1 MIKPLHSALA
11 FASLALGLACTSSN
25 DAPPPAPKA
34 QVRVVHA
41 SPDAP
46 AVDVTV
52 NGSQVVANAPY
63 KAATT
68 FTSVNAGMA
77 DIRVY
82 VAGTNTLA
90 LSAGPTFLAGKYY
103 TVMAV
108 NAVAALE
115 PLVIEEDGVAP
126 ASGKLKVRVVHAA
139 PHAPAVDVYVTAPA
153 ADLATAMPTLTNVPF
168 KGFSGALE
176 IPAATYQVRVTA
188 TGSKTPV
195 YDSGAVPLADG
206 ANLVLAAVERIE
218 GAAPITLLGLTREA
232 ATPKLEITDSRA
244 LVRVKHASPDAP
256 AVDILVN
263 GQAALSNV
271 PFPVASSYLSLAG
284 GANNL
289 KVNVAGT
296 ATTVINADVNLVALK
311 AYSVFAVDL
320 VSQIQALVVE
330 DDLMAPSAGKAKL
343 RAIHLSPDAP
353 NVDIWV
359 NGVKQLTNVPF
370 KVTSPYLEVPAGV
383 TDVKVAVTGTM
394 TIVLQ
399 ATPNLA
405 AGSIYTAAAT
415 GTVGAVP
422 SRPLTLNLLTDK

>member
-1 MIKPLHSALA
+1 
-11 FASLALGLACTSSN
+11 
-25 DAPPPAPKA
+25 
-34 QVRVVHA
+34 
-41 SPDAP
+41 
-46 AVDVTV
+46 
-52 NGSQVVANAPY
+52 
-63 KAATT
+63 
-68 FTSVNAGMA
+68 
-77 DIRVY
+77 
-82 VAGTNTLA
+82 
-90 LSAGPTFLAGKYY
+90 
-103 TVMAV
+103 
-108 NAVAALE
+108 
-115 PLVIEEDGVAP
+115 
-126 ASGKLKVRVVHAA
+126 
-139 PHAPAVDVYVTAPA
+139 VTAPS

-195 YDSGAVPLADG
+195 YDSGSVPLAAG

-218 GAAPITLLGLTREA
+218 GASPITLLGLTREA
-232 ATPKLEITDSRA
+232 ATPKLEIPDSRA
-244 LVRVKHASPDAP
+244 LVRVKHSSPDAP

-263 GQAALSNV
+263 GQIALTNV
-271 PFPVASSYLSLAG
+271 PFPVASSYLPLAG
-284 GANNL
+284 GATNL

-296 ATTVINADVNLVALK
+296 STTVINADVNLVALK

-320 VSQIQALVVE
+320 VSRIQPLVVE

-422 SRPLTLNLLTDK
+422 SKPLTLNLLTDK